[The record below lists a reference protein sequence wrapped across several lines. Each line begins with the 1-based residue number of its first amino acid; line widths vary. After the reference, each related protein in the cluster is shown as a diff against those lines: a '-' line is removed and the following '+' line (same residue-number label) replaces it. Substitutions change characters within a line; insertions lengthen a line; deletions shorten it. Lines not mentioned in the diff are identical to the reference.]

1 MCVVW
6 EGFIS
11 ELTAIPF
18 PQWLALSQASCPTL
32 CGGVNRIYP
41 IGGHMHSLPAKAVIF
56 AALSSILA
64 KVMLSYKKAKRSK
77 HNHY

>member
-32 CGGVNRIYP
+32 CGGV
-41 IGGHMHSLPAKAVIF
+41 IGSILLGGTCTPYLQK
-56 AALSSILA
+56 LSSLQ
-64 KVMLSYKKAKRSK
+64 R
-77 HNHY
+77 